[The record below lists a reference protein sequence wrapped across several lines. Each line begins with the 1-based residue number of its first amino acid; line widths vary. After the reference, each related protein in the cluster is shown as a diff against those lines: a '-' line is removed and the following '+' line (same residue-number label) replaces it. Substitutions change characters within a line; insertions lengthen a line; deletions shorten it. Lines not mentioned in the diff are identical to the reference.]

1 MVHVVTFEKSEIRT
15 LADLKG
21 EKAYTGPARYA
32 IRSTGTSLIKSEIA
46 CMIGY

>member
-32 IRSTGTSLIKSEIA
+32 IRSTGIFDQIEIA